1 MKNFIITFCFF
12 LLSFSGFCQDIT
24 WQDSLHYD
32 FGDLRQNVPARHDF
46 VFCNH
51 TNTNLEID
59 VVRTT
64 CSCTD
69 SEWTMA
75 PIPPG
80 GEGHIIAIY
89 DSRLKGYFNKKIKV
103 FFKKRK
109 GSTTLKI
116 AGYVE

>member
-1 MKNFIITFCFF
+1 MRKLIIILPILF
-12 LLSFSGFCQDIT
+12 LGFQAFCQDIT

-32 FGDLRQNVPARHDF
+32 FGDIRQGVAVRHDF
-46 VFCNH
+46 VFFNH
-51 TNTNLEID
+51 TNSNLEID

-89 DSRLKGYFNKKIKV
+89 DSRLKGYFSKKLKV

-109 GSTTLKI
+109 GSTVLKVE
-116 AGYVE
+116 GYVE